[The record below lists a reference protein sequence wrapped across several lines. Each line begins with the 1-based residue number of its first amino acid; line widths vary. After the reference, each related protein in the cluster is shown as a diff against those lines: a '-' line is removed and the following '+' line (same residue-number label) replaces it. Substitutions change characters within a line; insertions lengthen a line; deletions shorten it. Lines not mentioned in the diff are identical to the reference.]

1 MFNLKQLFRTFA
13 LPGAIVV
20 LSGCALLTPPAAT
33 PTPTAIPTATPT
45 PIPGTPAS
53 EIADPTP
60 TPLPPIVSGLPDI
73 ASVVD
78 QVMASV
84 VSVLVTTEQRDAFG
98 RTTQGLARGSGVIF
112 DEAGYILTNNHVVA
126 DGVKVEVVMTDG
138 RRLEVEVVGRDPST
152 DLAVLRL
159 EDNAVPNIVAS
170 RLGDTNAMRIGEWVI
185 AIGNPLGLEG
195 SVTVGVVSAKGRTL
209 QLSQAVT
216 LHDLVQTDAVINPG
230 NSGGP
235 LLNLRGEVVGINTAI
250 IRGQLAS
257 GQEAEGIGFAVSM
270 NTAIPVSRQLIE
282 NGQVIW
288 PWLGVN
294 VADVTP
300 VVAAEED
307 LSVDS
312 GVLVVA
318 VVSGGPADKAGIRER
333 DVIVALDNEPVATV
347 LALQASLRQQY
358 SVGDSIVVTVVRGD
372 DERTL
377 DVTLEEMPR

>member
-1 MFNLKQLFRTFA
+1 MFNFKRMFQTFA
-13 LPGAIVV
+13 LSGAIVV
-20 LSGCALLTPPAAT
+20 LSGCALVTPPAAT
-33 PTPTAIPTATPT
+33 PTATPTAITGASV
-45 PIPGTPAS
+45 S
-53 EIADPTP
+53 EITDPTP
-60 TPLPPIVSGLPDI
+60 TPPLLTGFPDI
-73 ASVVD
+73 ASVVNK
-78 QVMASV
+78 VMASV
-84 VSVLVTTEQRDAFG
+84 VSVLVTTEQRDQFG

-112 DEAGYILTNNHVVA
+112 DERGYILTNNHVVE

-152 DLAVLRL
+152 DLAVLKFQ
-159 EDNAVPNIVAS
+159 DGAVPNIVATK
-170 RLGDTNAMRIGEWVI
+170 LGDTHAMRIGEWVI

-209 QLSQAVT
+209 QLSQTVT

-270 NTAIPVSRQLIE
+270 STAIPVSQQLIE
-282 NGQVIW
+282 SGQVIW

-300 VVAAEED
+300 VVAAEEN

-318 VVSGGPADKAGIRER
+318 VVGDGPADKAGMRGR
-333 DVIVALDNEPVATV
+333 DVIVALDNKPVTTV
-347 LALQASLRQQY
+347 LELQAILRQMHT
-358 SVGDSIVVTVVRGD
+358 VGDTVIVTVVRGN
-372 DERTL
+372 DERTIE
-377 DVTLEEMPR
+377 VSLEEMPR

>member
-1 MFNLKQLFRTFA
+1 MFNLKRLFQTFA

-33 PTPTAIPTATPT
+33 PTPTATPTA
-45 PIPGTPAS
+45 IPGAPVS

-60 TPLPPIVSGLPDI
+60 TPPPPLITGLPDI

-78 QVMASV
+78 QVIASV
-84 VSVLVTTEQRDAFG
+84 VSVLVTTEQRDQFG

-112 DEAGYILTNNHVVA
+112 DGAGYILTNSHVVE

-152 DLAVLRL
+152 DLAVLKL
-159 EDNAVPNIVAS
+159 EDDAVPNIVATK
-170 RLGDTNAMRIGEWVI
+170 LGDTNAMRIGEWVI

-209 QLSQAVT
+209 QLSQTVT

-250 IRGQLAS
+250 IRGQLSS
-257 GQEAEGIGFAVSM
+257 GQEAEGIGFAISM

-282 NGQVIW
+282 NGKVIW
-288 PWLGVN
+288 PWLGVS

-300 VVAAEED
+300 VVAAERD
-307 LSVDS
+307 LSVDA

-318 VVSGGPADKAGIRER
+318 AVDGGPADKAGIREG
-333 DVIVALDNEPVATV
+333 DVIVALNNEPVTTV
-347 LALQASLRQQY
+347 LELQASLRQQY
-358 SVGDSIVVTVVRGD
+358 NVGDSVAVTVVRGD
-372 DERTL
+372 DERTI

>member
-1 MFNLKQLFRTFA
+1 MFNLKRLFQTFA

-33 PTPTAIPTATPT
+33 PTATPT
-45 PIPGTPAS
+45 TIPGAPVS
-53 EIADPTP
+53 EITDPTP
-60 TPLPPIVSGLPDI
+60 TSAPPIVTGFPDI
-73 ASVVD
+73 AGVVD

-84 VSVLVTTEQRDAFG
+84 VSVLVTTEERDQFG

-112 DEAGYILTNNHVVA
+112 DEEGYILTNNHVVE

-152 DLAVLRL
+152 DLAVLKL
-159 EDNAVPNIVAS
+159 EDDAVPNIVATE
-170 RLGDTNAMRIGEWVI
+170 LGDTNAMRIGEWVI

-209 QLSQAVT
+209 QLSQTVT

-257 GQEAEGIGFAVSM
+257 GQEAEGIGFAISM
-270 NTAIPVSRQLIE
+270 STAIPVAHQLIE

-300 VVAAEED
+300 VVAAEEG

-318 VVSGGPADKAGIRER
+318 VVDGGPAGKAGIEAR
-333 DVIVALDNEPVATV
+333 DIIVALDNGPVASV
-347 LALQASLRQQY
+347 LELQAALRQEY
-358 SVGDSIVVTVVRGD
+358 AVGDTVFVTVVRGD
-372 DERTL
+372 DERTIE
-377 DVTLEEMPR
+377 VALEEMPR